1 VNPKIKL
8 SYYWLQHVP
17 VEHERPELPPQ
28 DPLGKASIVVL
39 ENVVDEELEPDSE
52 QDPNNS

>member
-1 VNPKIKL
+1 MNPKIKL